1 MYLWIK
7 SASFLIVIYPARASP
22 YGALDMSGNVMEWVA
37 DWYGA
42 DYYENS
48 PAANPLGPDSGQQR
62 ISRGGAWA
70 TNDYYVSSTRRFA
83 WDHPFQHRALGFR
96 CVLGHLLKKLN
107 DIQFD
112 PNIKP

>member
-7 SASFLIVIYPARASP
+7 SASFLIVIYSARASP
-22 YGALDMSGNVMEWVA
+22 SGALDMSGNVMEWAA

-48 PAANPLGPDSGQQR
+48 PSDNPLGPDSGQQH

-96 CVLGHLLKKLN
+96 CALGAS
-107 DIQFD
+107 
-112 PNIKP
+112 P